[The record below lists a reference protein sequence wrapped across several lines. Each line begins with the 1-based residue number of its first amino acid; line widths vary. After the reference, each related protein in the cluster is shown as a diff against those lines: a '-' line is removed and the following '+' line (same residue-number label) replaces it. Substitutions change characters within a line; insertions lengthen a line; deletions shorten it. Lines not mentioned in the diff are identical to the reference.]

1 MGFFSNIKNRAR
13 GMANDLGPSNM
24 PIQMGGGFDLG
35 IRSNLGKRFPNVG
48 RDMGPGNIPRRPSL
62 DFLEGRGSGDM
73 GMPGNKELLNP
84 PPQQFRPDKLRPPL
98 TNPNLPTLKPND
110 SRPALPVALA
120 QTIQGRLDALNPGMP
135 SMQEYLDQRGPGMP
149 RLDRDFLYRGAGDSP
164 GISIDPPR
172 GMPTRP
178 GMPQK
183 PTGQT
188 EEFLITDM
196 LMRNPDGS
204 PMMGSGPGMN
214 FGDMFDRTTMRE
226 NMPPPQ
232 RLNPFPPSMGLNPP
246 PGGFEGSP
254 GGRFNPGNI
263 GGRISDSLY
272 SPLELAERK
281 ARARVEA
288 GKQDLFQKNRK
299 DRSKKQGGLGGLFRK
314 LQEQIKNQQRPQQ
327 MPQQNLDFLS
337 RLPQNMMPQVDF
349 SNLPQMSGN
358 PNIPAPDGYE
368 LRKDEKGMNYFREQL
383 SPEDQAQNMLPRRL
397 DVPFQDFNLQN
408 MRPGF
413 FGGRDVN
420 IDDGGMVD
428 FLNSNPQQVLF
439 GIETRIGILQNQLQE
454 AEANRDRESFDMI
467 VQEINDADAQRIE
480 IMNGMKPNVDRMIE
494 AGRGRTLSNRDRE
507 ILGETGRTISN
518 MDRSYIDDILSSL
531 EKKN

>member
-1 MGFFSNIKNRAR
+1 
-13 GMANDLGPSNM
+13 
-24 PIQMGGGFDLG
+24 
-35 IRSNLGKRFPNVG
+35 
-48 RDMGPGNIPRRPSL
+48 
-62 DFLEGRGSGDM
+62 
-73 GMPGNKELLNP
+73 
-84 PPQQFRPDKLRPPL
+84 
-98 TNPNLPTLKPND
+98 
-110 SRPALPVALA
+110 
-120 QTIQGRLDALNPGMP
+120 
-135 SMQEYLDQRGPGMP
+135 
-149 RLDRDFLYRGAGDSP
+149 
-164 GISIDPPR
+164 
-172 GMPTRP
+172 MPTRP
-178 GMPQK
+178 VMPQK

-246 PGGFEGSP
+246 PGGFEGSPGGSPGLYAP

-368 LRKDEKGMNYFREQL
+368 LREDEKGMNYFREQL

-480 IMNGMKPNVDRMIE
+480 IMNSMKPNVDRMIE

-507 ILGETGRTISN
+507 ILGETGRTISRN
-518 MDRSYIDDILSSL
+518 MDRQYIDDILSSL

>member
-1 MGFFSNIKNRAR
+1 MGFFSNIKNKAR
-13 GMANDLGPSNM
+13 GMPMA
-24 PIQMGGGFDLG
+24 
-35 IRSNLGKRFPNVG
+35 
-48 RDMGPGNIPRRPSL
+48 
-62 DFLEGRGSGDM
+62 
-73 GMPGNKELLNP
+73 
-84 PPQQFRPDKLRPPL
+84 PQP
-98 TNPNLPTLKPND
+98 
-110 SRPALPVALA
+110 
-120 QTIQGRLDALNPGMP
+120 
-135 SMQEYLDQRGPGMP
+135 MQELRAGQIVPNSPQLGRSSSPSRMP
-149 RLDRDFLYRGAGDSP
+149 A
-164 GISIDPPR
+164 PPAR
-172 GMPTRP
+172 
-178 GMPQK
+178 
-183 PTGQT
+183 
-188 EEFLITDM
+188 
-196 LMRNPDGS
+196 
-204 PMMGSGPGMN
+204 
-214 FGDMFDRTTMRE
+214 FDRATA
-226 NMPPPQ
+226 PV
-232 RLNPFPPSMGLNPP
+232 L
-246 PGGFEGSP
+246 
-254 GGRFNPGNI
+254 NPGNI
-263 GGRISDSLY
+263 GGRISESSY

-494 AGRGRTLSNRDRE
+494 ASRGRNDSE
-507 ILGETGRTISN
+507 IAEQQKLGENLEPYQYGATT
-518 MDRSYIDDILSSL
+518 SY
-531 EKKN
+531 

>member
-13 GMANDLGPSNM
+13 QQASSP
-24 PIQMGGGFDLG
+24 
-35 IRSNLGKRFPNVG
+35 V
-48 RDMGPGNIPRRPSL
+48 RP
-62 DFLEGRGSGDM
+62 
-73 GMPGNKELLNP
+73 
-84 PPQQFRPDKLRPPL
+84 
-98 TNPNLPTLKPND
+98 
-110 SRPALPVALA
+110 
-120 QTIQGRLDALNPGMP
+120 
-135 SMQEYLDQRGPGMP
+135 
-149 RLDRDFLYRGAGDSP
+149 
-164 GISIDPPR
+164 
-172 GMPTRP
+172 
-178 GMPQK
+178 
-183 PTGQT
+183 
-188 EEFLITDM
+188 
-196 LMRNPDGS
+196 
-204 PMMGSGPGMN
+204 
-214 FGDMFDRTTMRE
+214 
-226 NMPPPQ
+226 
-232 RLNPFPPSMGLNPP
+232 
-246 PGGFEGSP
+246 
-254 GGRFNPGNI
+254 NPGNI
-263 GGRISDSLY
+263 GGNLGSDF
-272 SPLELAERK
+272 
-281 ARARVEA
+281 RAPQIEDMRFRGRA
-288 GKQDLFQKNRK
+288 PQ
-299 DRSKKQGGLGGLFRK
+299 KQGGLGGLFRK

-349 SNLPQMSGN
+349 SNLPQMAGN

-368 LRKDEKGMNYFREQL
+368 LREDEKGMNYFREQL

-494 AGRGRTLSNRDRE
+494 ASRGRTLSNRDRE
-507 ILGETGRTISN
+507 ILGETGRTISD
-518 MDRSYIDDILSSL
+518 MDRGYIDDILSSL